1 MAHIHEKIDFT
12 ASIYIVFENKV
23 LLHKHK
29 KLGIWL
35 PPGGHIELDEDPNQA
50 AIREAKEET
59 GLDIELIGNPTA
71 GLAAMT
77 GRVDLIPPKFLNR
90 HFFDKN
96 TGEHEHVDSVYFARA
111 KSADARHEIE
121 GGDIRWFSKEDI
133 EKNELGIFPD
143 IQKYALIALKELTS

>member
-35 PPGGHIELDEDPNQA
+35 PPGGHIELDEDPNEA

-59 GLDIELIGNPTA
+59 GLDIELIGEGKEYPGSEYQA
-71 GLAAMT
+71 
-77 GRVDLIPPKFLNR
+77 RDLILPRYLNR
-90 HFFDKN
+90 HFVDLSL
-96 TGEHEHVDSVYFARA
+96 THEHVDCGFFARS
-111 KSADARHEIE
+111 KTDAARPEE
-121 GGDIRWFSKEDI
+121 DGGEIRWFTKE
-133 EKNELGIFPD
+133 ELEENEINLVPD
-143 IQKYALIALKELTS
+143 IQNHALAALAELSS